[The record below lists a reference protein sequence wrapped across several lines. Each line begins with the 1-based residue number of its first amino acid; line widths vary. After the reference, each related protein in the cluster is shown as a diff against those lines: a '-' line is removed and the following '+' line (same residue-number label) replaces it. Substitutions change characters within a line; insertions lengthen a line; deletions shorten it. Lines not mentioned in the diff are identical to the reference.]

1 MNLDT
6 MIDKLLWLNK
16 LLQYY
21 NIINE
26 DVKKKI
32 QSKNLNPN
40 GAKKKSRL
48 RKKIQNKML
57 KLIIKKNH
65 TIDLIILKNLSKPF
79 ESSSFI
85 RVYYDQL

>member
-16 LLQYY
+16 LLLLQYY
-21 NIINE
+21 KWRRE
-26 DVKKKI
+26 KKI

-57 KLIIKKNH
+57 KLIIKK
-65 TIDLIILKNLSKPF
+65 IIQLIWLF
-79 ESSSFI
+79 
-85 RVYYDQL
+85 